1 MNHPKYMNDLWNM
14 NQQTC
19 MIHKIYESTKI
30 YEWSIKS
37 EWCKIYEST
46 KTYEWSMKYEWSIK
60 YMNQQKIYESTK
72 YMNDP

>member
-46 KTYEWSMKYEWSIK
+46 YEIWMIH
-60 YMNQQKIYESTK
+60 KIYESTK
-72 YMNDP
+72 NIWINKIYEWSITY